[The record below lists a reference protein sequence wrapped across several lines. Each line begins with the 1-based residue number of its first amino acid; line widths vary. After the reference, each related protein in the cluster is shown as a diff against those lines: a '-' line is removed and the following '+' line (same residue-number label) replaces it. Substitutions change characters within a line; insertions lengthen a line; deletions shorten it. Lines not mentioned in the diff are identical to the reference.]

1 MTAVVHLTDNQTVT
15 IENLIEVRA
24 NPGGGIGAN
33 IFPVVEISKFEL
45 LENTRCTFVGEKS
58 TITFSPKTIRF
69 VEFKK
74 D

>member
-24 NPGGGIGAN
+24 NPCAGMGAS
-33 IFPVVEISKFEL
+33 IFPVTEIKNFEL
-45 LENTRCTFVGEKS
+45 TEKALCTFVGEES
-58 TITFSPKTIRF
+58 TIAFSIGVICF